1 MKEAQLIV
9 DGKTINIT
17 ISNEELAKLQ
27 SPKPKKTGYERA
39 SEDGKYWAIDDS
51 SCVEF
56 HYDVDSTYDDKLYES
71 ANYFSDVTVAEH
83 MARAQLLW
91 NRIHRRAVELCE
103 PVYMTEEKPLVVI
116 SFSKSEN
123 FVSIYPIAAY
133 GRAFGTVFFD
143 TKEHC
148 QQVIDEFHDE
158 LLWYFTEFRDRADM

>member
-17 ISNEELAKLQ
+17 ISDEELAKLQ

-39 SEDGKYWAIDDS
+39 SEDEKYWAIENL
-51 SCVEF
+51 SCVEVYF
-56 HYDVDSTYDDKLYES
+56 EVGSTYDNKLYES
-71 ANYFSDVTVAEH
+71 ANYFFDVTVAEN

-116 SFSKSEN
+116 YFSKSEN
-123 FVSIYPIAAY
+123 FVSIYPAATY
-133 GRAFGTVFFD
+133 GRVFGTIFFD

-148 QQVIDEFHDE
+148 QQVVDEFHDE